1 MQIYIYIYIYI
12 YTHRQKRA
20 VEERQGRKVSH
31 FDNELLSSR
40 SRSCAAYRPLKFLW
54 TNADAELI
62 SFLLTGRFNK
72 HHSARARI
80 AFPFNMASPLFRSFV
95 LSPRECPLALLSP
108 RSSSPSSF
116 LPLFFFF
123 FLFFSLC
130 LSVRER
136 SLWHTTRYRE
146 IHRGRWTVKTTRL
159 TGGFLARS
167 SSNYVV

>member
-1 MQIYIYIYIYI
+1 MQRYIYIYI
-12 YTHRQKRA
+12 YTHSQKRA

-108 RSSSPSSF
+108 RSSSPCSF
-116 LPLFFFF
+116 LPLFVFFF
-123 FLFFSLC
+123 FCFFPSVSLFANDLYGI
-130 LSVRER
+130 R
-136 SLWHTTRYRE
+136 HAT
-146 IHRGRWTVKTTRL
+146 GRFTVED
-159 TGGFLARS
+159 GP
-167 SSNYVV
+167 